1 MNDDF
6 ASLYAFNR
14 WADRRVL
21 DACRKLTPEQYA
33 AEPVPGW
40 SSVRQSVVHNAV
52 VMDAWLSRLAGQVV
66 DGPIPAEADF
76 PTIADAERVLERAE
90 QTLQKLLPMMTPE
103 WLTTPQTL
111 RGRGRVAV
119 LPPWAVLRHVVNHST
134 YHRGQIASKLKRL
147 GVEQAATDFV
157 FWAMEWTPQT
167 G

>member
-40 SSVRQSVVHNAV
+40 SSVRRSVVHNAV
-52 VMDAWLSRLAGQVV
+52 VVDAWLSRLAGQAVE
-66 DGPIPAEADF
+66 GPAPTEADF

-90 QTLQKLLPMMTPE
+90 QTLQRLLPLMTRE

-111 RGRGRVAV
+111 RGRGRVIV
-119 LPPWAVLRHVVNHST
+119 VPPWAVLRHVVNHST

-157 FWAMEWTPQT
+157 LWAIDWTPQT